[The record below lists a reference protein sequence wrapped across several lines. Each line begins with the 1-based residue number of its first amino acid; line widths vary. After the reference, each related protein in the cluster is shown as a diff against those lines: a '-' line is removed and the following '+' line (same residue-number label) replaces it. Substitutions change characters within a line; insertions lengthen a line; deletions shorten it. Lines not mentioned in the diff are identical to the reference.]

1 MSTVSSRPEAALPGT
16 LGLFPAAALVFALA
30 LGLPVQAAAQVSG
43 EPTGAPA
50 LAPDSTLGEV
60 TGVVRDAT
68 SGAAVT
74 GASVSLHP
82 VGDAT
87 RVRNGVTN
95 AAGRVLFVGL
105 APGTYRI
112 RVESLAYGAH
122 EADGLVVEPGQRI
135 DLGVI
140 GLTVAALELE
150 ALSVTAERPMV
161 VFEADRTTYDVGAMP
176 NAQGAATSDLLRGM
190 PELEVD
196 LDGQVSMRG
205 ARTEIYIDGRP
216 APMDG
221 ASLAAFLD
229 QFPADLI
236 EAVEIIDN
244 PSARYSAEGSGG
256 IVNIVLREGV
266 ELGVSGTAF
275 LNAGT
280 RGQVGTGARATLQ
293 RGPWTVNGGLT
304 VDRSDR
310 TSSSFDLRQNLLAD
324 PTNFVEQESDSRR
337 TGLSG
342 NSDFEVRYQPTAE
355 ARFWVLGRLT
365 GRDSDQ
371 DGATR
376 TTYLDELQDPT
387 SGYARSNARETEDW
401 STRLGTG
408 FTYTWERRR
417 HEFELEFQL
426 DRNRNLEDSREAL
439 EAFEGTPDTGPLP
452 ADLTL
457 GDDRQRDSDLQLT
470 VDYVRPLSPRT
481 QFEVGYRLQA
491 DRADSD
497 RYLRTVVGDP
507 EDPLNELALGFDH
520 DQTFN
525 ALYFTLQREL
535 GLFGVQVGLR
545 GEQADTRFETPAG
558 EVFDNDYLSL
568 FPSASVSA
576 RLDQGRQLRLSYS
589 RRIGRPSTSVLNP
602 IDRSTDPLNRRI
614 GNPYIAPQYT
624 HSLSLD
630 VNWETPA
637 GRLRLSPYYRKT
649 DGGWAQITLVDE
661 EGVSTRTWDNVTSE
675 ERYGAT
681 LTAWLPRGQ
690 PVTGFVSVG
699 GNKNVQD
706 ATNLSA
712 RYANSSF
719 RWETRA
725 NLEGT
730 VTSDLSV
737 EGRFTYTPAVDM
749 PQGRTDARVSTDFG
763 LRYRFLDRRAS
774 LRMSFEDPL
783 GLQRSSF
790 ETRDLT
796 HVQIGRSSETTRS
809 MRINLSYSFGGQGS
823 VRGGGGR
830 RR

>member
-1 MSTVSSRPEAALPGT
+1 VQPLHAFPHPTRATSIRTALLVAVLLGGMLPGR
-16 LGLFPAAALVFALA
+16 LSG
-30 LGLPVQAAAQVSG
+30 QAVG
-43 EPTGAPA
+43 EPP
-50 LAPDSTLGEV
+50 LAQEQSPGEV

-68 SGAAVT
+68 TGAPVT

-82 VGDAT
+82 IGDTT

-105 APGTYRI
+105 APGAYRI

-122 EADGLVVEPGQRI
+122 EADGLVVAPGARI

-140 GLTVAALELE
+140 GLTVEALELE

-176 NAQGAATSDLLRGM
+176 SSQGAATADLLRSM

-216 APMDG
+216 APMTG
-221 ASLAAFLD
+221 ASLAAFLE

-236 EAVEIIDN
+236 ESVEVIDN
-244 PSARYSAEGSGG
+244 PSARYSAQGSGG

-304 VDRSDR
+304 GDRSDR

-324 PTNFVEQESDSRR
+324 PTHFVEQESDSRR

-342 NSDFEVRYQPTAE
+342 NTDFEVRYQPNAQ
-355 ARFWVLGRLT
+355 ARFWVLGRVT
-365 GRDSDQ
+365 GRDADQ
-371 DGATR
+371 NGATR
-376 TTYLDELQDPT
+376 TTYLDATQAPT
-387 SGYARSNARETEDW
+387 SGYARSNARETDDW

-417 HEFELEFQL
+417 HEFELEVQL
-426 DRNRNLEDSREAL
+426 DRNRNREDTREVLET
-439 EAFEGTPDTGPLP
+439 FEGSPVSGPLP
-452 ADLTL
+452 ANLAL
-457 GDDRQRDSDLQLT
+457 GDDVQRNSDVQVT
-470 VDYVRPLSPRT
+470 VDYVRPMT
-481 QFEVGYRLQA
+481 QRGRFEVGYRLQA

-497 RYLRTVVGDP
+497 RFLRALDGTSEGVP
-507 EDPLNELALGFDH
+507 NETALGFDH

-525 ALYFTLQREL
+525 ALYVTLQREL
-535 GLFGVQVGLR
+535 GIIGVQAGLR
-545 GEQADTRFETPAG
+545 GEHADTRFETPAG
-558 EVFDNDYLSL
+558 EVFDNDYVSL

-576 RLDQGRQLRLSYS
+576 RFDQGRQLRLSYS

-602 IDRSTDPLNRRI
+602 IDRSTDPLNRRV
-614 GNPYIAPQYT
+614 GNPSIDAQYT
-624 HSLSLD
+624 HSFSLD
-630 VNWETPA
+630 ADWQTRL
-637 GRLRLSPYYRKT
+637 GRVRLAPYYRKT

-661 EGVSTRTWDNVTSE
+661 EGISTRTWDNVTSE

-681 LTAWLPRGQ
+681 LTTWLPRGQ
-690 PVTGFVSVG
+690 PVTGFVSIG

-712 RYANSSF
+712 RYSNSSF
-719 RWETRA
+719 RWQTRA
-725 NLEGT
+725 NLEGA
-730 VTSDLSV
+730 VTDDLSV
-737 EGRFTYTPAVDM
+737 EGRFTYTPAVDL

-796 HVQIGRSSETTRS
+796 HVQIGRSSESTRS
-809 MRINLSYSFGGQGS
+809 MRLNLSYAFGGTGS